1 MNHYPIEIVKPEEVA
16 VLQQI
21 ARQTF
26 YDTFAA
32 MNTPENMADYLETQ
46 LSEDKLLAELRD
58 PDSRTYFIRR
68 DGEPIGY
75 LKMNVGAAQTEQVDF
90 DGVEIQR
97 IYVRQAFLG
106 KEVGKILLDHA
117 LSVARSMGALYVWL
131 AVWEKNPRAIR
142 FYEKN
147 GFEAFGSHLFRLGEE
162 DQTDIMMKRRL

>member
-1 MNHYPIEIVKPEEVA
+1 M
-16 VLQQI
+16 LF
-21 ARQTF
+21 R
-26 YDTFAA
+26 
-32 MNTPENMADYLETQ
+32 
-46 LSEDKLLAELRD
+46 
-58 PDSRTYFIRR
+58 SRTYFIRR